1 MCVKSLFY
9 VHSAPRVD
17 IPAMNQSAERGSSAV
32 FSCTASGFPFAWFE
46 WLKDGESVFQSDLSN
61 DITVQVSA
69 VKSYGIRCRIFF
81 SNRKSFSDLHGCY
94 RMSYSIT
101 GGCCRVLFFVI
112 GCCCFRVLLCYMP
125 PSSHVA

>member
-1 MCVKSLFY
+1 MRAKYSFF

-69 VKSYGIRCRIFF
+69 VESYGIRCRTL
-81 SNRKSFSDLHGCY
+81 FSDH
-94 RMSYSIT
+94 
-101 GGCCRVLFFVI
+101 
-112 GCCCFRVLLCYMP
+112 
-125 PSSHVA
+125 SSL